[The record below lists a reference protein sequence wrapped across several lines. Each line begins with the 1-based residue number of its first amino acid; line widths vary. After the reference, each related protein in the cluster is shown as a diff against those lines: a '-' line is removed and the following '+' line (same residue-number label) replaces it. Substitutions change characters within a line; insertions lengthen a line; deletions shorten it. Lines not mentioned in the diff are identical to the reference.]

1 MKNLKRITS
10 LLLVA
15 IFLMATFVGC
25 SNDVSQNYQKAGTD
39 PQTETFG
46 SEQVERTFTVGFDA
60 EYPPYGYMDKDG
72 NYTGFDLEL
81 AAEVCKRRNWQLVK
95 QPIDWDSKDLEL
107 LSGKIN
113 CIWNG
118 FTMTGREDKYEWTI
132 PYVDN
137 SIVFVVK
144 NDSSIKTKAEL
155 AGKVVATQAGSS
167 ALAALTDTEDND
179 ENLALKDSFKSLE
192 QTPDFNTA
200 FMNLESG
207 IVDAIVVDIGV
218 AKYQLNNRKNKFR
231 ILDEELSKEQY
242 AVGFRYGNVALRN
255 NVQDTLV
262 EIYKDGT
269 LMEIANKYSD
279 YNLPEMICIGDYIKD

>member
-1 MKNLKRITS
+1 MKNLKKITS

-39 PQTETFG
+39 PQAETFG

-81 AAEVCKRRNWQLVK
+81 AAEVCKRRNWRLVK

-118 FTMTGREDKYEWTI
+118 FTMTGRENKYEWTV

-137 SIVFVVK
+137 SIVFVVNNNSK
-144 NDSSIKTKAEL
+144 INTKADL
-155 AGKVVATQAGSS
+155 AGKVVTTQTGSS
-167 ALAALTDTEDND
+167 ALSALTDTEDND

-192 QTPDFNTA
+192 QTPDYNTA

-207 IVDAIVVDIGV
+207 LVDAIAVDIGV
-218 AKYQLNNRKNKFR
+218 AKYQLTNRKNKFR

-255 NVQDTLV
+255 NVQETLN

-269 LMEIANKYSD
+269 MMEIAKKYSD
-279 YNLPEMICIGDYIKD
+279 YNLPDMICFGDYIDK